1 MSARVHRCSNRAVPE
16 VWTKFKT
23 GSLFCKVGRRWK
35 DISLNVSKTQEEGEV
50 EPPAGTCA
58 CET

>member
-1 MSARVHRCSNRAVPE
+1 MSDYVNRCSRAVP

-35 DISLNVSKTQEEGEV
+35 DISLNVSKNPSGGWSPSTPEYF
-50 EPPAGTCA
+50 CA
-58 CET
+58 SVT